1 MEAGLQF
8 LVSGLVIGTI
18 YGLAAIAYTT
28 IFNVTGVINFAQGD
42 MVMLPALVGIAGF
55 EAGAGYAGAVALAL
69 LVGGLLG
76 ALIDWAVVARLRGSA
91 LRTTIATIGLGIV
104 LQGVA
109 VLVFGTEAA
118 TLPGPLEGRQF
129 HVLGAALPGSSL
141 VVLATA
147 AVLVGGLA
155 LLFQASTIGLAF
167 RACALNPYAARLSSI
182 DIAAMRRLA
191 FMLSGVVSAIIGV
204 IVAPITLMQYD
215 TGIAIGIKGFVAC
228 IIGGLGNPLGALVG
242 GLFLGVVE
250 SFATGLVG
258 SGYKSVVA
266 FVLLIGVLLLRPG
279 GLLGRQAA

>member
-1 MEAGLQF
+1 M
-8 LVSGLVIGTI
+8 T
-18 YGLAAIAYTT
+18 
-28 IFNVTGVINFAQGD
+28 
-42 MVMLPALVGIAGF
+42 
-55 EAGAGYAGAVALAL
+55 
-69 LVGGLLG
+69 
-76 ALIDWAVVARLRGSA
+76 
-91 LRTTIATIGLGIV
+91 
-104 LQGVA
+104 
-109 VLVFGTEAA
+109 
-118 TLPGPLEGRQF
+118 
-129 HVLGAALPGSSL
+129 
-141 VVLATA
+141 
-147 AVLVGGLA
+147 
-155 LLFQASTIGLAF
+155 
-167 RACALNPYAARLSSI
+167 RLSSI